1 MRKKGG
7 VKEVETECM
16 TKEEQ
21 KEMKEGWK
29 GRRKG
34 RKEGKGKQ

>member
-1 MRKKGG
+1 MRMKGG

-21 KEMKEGWK
+21 KGKDGKEDEK
-29 GRRKG
+29 EG